1 MVGLLIGLGNP
12 GTPYDNTRHNIG
24 FDVMDALAAR
34 LGIDFSKQDKF
45 SCLLAQYKTK
55 KSSFYLIKPTTF
67 MNLSGQSAIKLMQFY
82 KSDSIFVVHD
92 DLDLPIGAL
101 RFKKGGSSGGHNG
114 LKSIDSH
121 CGNEYY
127 RLRLGIGRS
136 DKLSVVDYVLGK
148 FEAQEMEIK
157 KNMLMLASDAL
168 IEWMDK
174 EDFVYIQNRY
184 THNPNLQKTKENRE
198 G

>member
-34 LGIDFSKQDKF
+34 LEIDFSKQDKF

-67 MNLSGQSAIKLMQFY
+67 MNLSGQSVVKLMQFY
-82 KSDSIFVVHD
+82 KSDFIFVVHD
-92 DLDLPIGAL
+92 DLDLPLGAL

-136 DKLSVVDYVLGK
+136 DRLSVVDYVLGK

>member
-12 GTPYDNTRHNIG
+12 GTPYNNTRHNIG
-24 FDVMDALAAR
+24 FDVMDVLATR
-34 LGIDFSKQDKF
+34 LGVSFSKQDKF
-45 SCLLAQYKTK
+45 SCLLAHYKTA

-82 KSDSIFVVHD
+82 KSDVMFVVHD
-92 DLDLPIGAL
+92 DLDLPLGAL

-114 LKSIDSH
+114 LKSIDVH

-148 FEAQEMEIK
+148 FDIQEMEIK
-157 KNMLMLASDAL
+157 QKVVTLASDAL
-168 IEWMDK
+168 LEWIDK
-174 EDFVYIQNRY
+174 EDFVYVQNRY
-184 THNPNLQKTKENRE
+184 TQKIKKDRDI
-198 G
+198 